1 MKNGKRVVPS
11 CGKPSVSFPGRSVPK
26 KISGTACIFGRKAY
40 LCIRYK
46 IVIITTLIQNLHKYL
61 TEHGVKPSVQRIAV
75 MEYLATHRT
84 HPTAD
89 EIHTALHTTMPT
101 LSKTTVYNTLRLL
114 ADHRAILSLD
124 IDERNTR
131 FDGDVSPH
139 AHFRCRRCGCIRDLP
154 APEGHASAANIE
166 TDIEIDEVQWYYKGL
181 CENCKQD
188 SPIE

>member
-1 MKNGKRVVPS
+1 
-11 CGKPSVSFPGRSVPK
+11 
-26 KISGTACIFGRKAY
+26 
-40 LCIRYK
+40 
-46 IVIITTLIQNLHKYL
+46 
-61 TEHGVKPSVQRIAV
+61 

-89 EIHTALHTTMPT
+89 EIHTALHATMPT

-154 APEGHASAANIE
+154 APEGHAAAGTE
-166 TDIEIDEVQWYYKGL
+166 TGIEIDEVQWYYKGL